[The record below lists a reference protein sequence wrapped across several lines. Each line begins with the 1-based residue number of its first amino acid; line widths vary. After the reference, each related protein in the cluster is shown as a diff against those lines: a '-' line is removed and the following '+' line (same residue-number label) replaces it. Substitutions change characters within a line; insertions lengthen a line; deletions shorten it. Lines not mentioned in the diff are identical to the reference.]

1 MNTKETKETLTVKEI
16 LERQRLLEEEAGEIL
31 SGRFDECTYNKG
43 YIRQPV
49 YACKTCKPSE
59 GYGPGGVC
67 YSCSISCHSDHELVE
82 LFSKRNFKCDCGTT
96 RLGEAACKLETKSRN
111 TVNEHNKYDH
121 NYEGRFCWCNV
132 DYDPEKEDNNMLQC
146 VLCEDWFHENC
157 ISGEKQGGKR
167 FSLPDLEA
175 FEEYLCHKCLD
186 KYSFLKPYLNSH
198 MFFSG
203 QYNKDQRVNAISDE
217 NKDSK
222 SSDKMSL
229 PLTAQTSNK
238 DNEIA
243 ATKTEGTSSTI
254 SLSTPVNNKRKIE
267 EDDKADDCK
276 EVVNAVVSLKKSK
289 NDDVNTCKRESWQIV
304 SNEVEIDLFCVRG
317 WRDELCRCH
326 KCMELY
332 KQHQIEFILSVEETY
347 EPPEDDDAQKS
358 LFDCGMKALN
368 QMDRVTA
375 IEGILAYNQFKN
387 ELIEFLKP
395 FGESGKTVTV
405 KDVNEFFEAKLRDR
419 KPATGSF
426 F

>member
-1 MNTKETKETLTVKEI
+1 M
-16 LERQRLLEEEAGEIL
+16 
-31 SGRFDECTYNKG
+31 
-43 YIRQPV
+43 
-49 YACKTCKPSE
+49 
-59 GYGPGGVC
+59 
-67 YSCSISCHSDHELVE
+67 
-82 LFSKRNFKCDCGTT
+82 
-96 RLGEAACKLETKSRN
+96 
-111 TVNEHNKYDH
+111 
-121 NYEGRFCWCNV
+121 
-132 DYDPEKEDNNMLQC
+132 
-146 VLCEDWFHENC
+146 
-157 ISGEKQGGKR
+157 
-167 FSLPDLEA
+167 EA

-203 QYNKDQRVNAISDE
+203 QYNKDQRVNATSDE

-243 ATKTEGTSSTI
+243 ATKTEGASSTI

-326 KCMELY
+326 KVFMTDRAKIKITC
-332 KQHQIEFILSVEETY
+332 FIKVIIYNNKFGHIFSVWNFINNIKLS
-347 EPPEDDDAQKS
+347 
-358 LFDCGMKALN
+358 
-368 QMDRVTA
+368 
-375 IEGILAYNQFKN
+375 
-387 ELIEFLKP
+387 
-395 FGESGKTVTV
+395 
-405 KDVNEFFEAKLRDR
+405 
-419 KPATGSF
+419 SF
-426 F
+426 SV

>member
-375 IEGILAYNQFKN
+375 IEGKRSIVSEILF
-387 ELIEFLKP
+387 
-395 FGESGKTVTV
+395 
-405 KDVNEFFEAKLRDR
+405 
-419 KPATGSF
+419 SF
-426 F
+426 INHINL